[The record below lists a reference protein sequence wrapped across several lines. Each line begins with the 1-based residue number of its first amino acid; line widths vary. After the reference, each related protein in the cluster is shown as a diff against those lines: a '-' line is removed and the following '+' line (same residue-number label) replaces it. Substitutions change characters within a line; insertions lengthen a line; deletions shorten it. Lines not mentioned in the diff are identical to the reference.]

1 MFAKAK
7 AAAASA
13 ALAAKQAAE
22 DADRRYGIS
31 TAVAG
36 ATEQAASVAEQAAS
50 VAEQAAERVD
60 MDRKRAFLSDGVA
73 RVTTK
78 ATAFLEESLAAQVDL
93 CYVTQRL
100 VAMPMPG
107 PPPNTL
113 PRLSRDLHA
122 AHGTHYMVWNLSEV
136 AYDYTAFNDQVSRV
150 ATDPPLRQV
159 ISAALPLA
167 SQRALRPPQ
176 VLEFRFPGHPAP
188 PLELL
193 VRICNSVENWL
204 AADGECVPVCVA
216 ESRDIG

>member
-122 AHGTHYMVWNLSEV
+122 AHGTHFMVWNLSEV

-150 ATDPPLRQV
+150 ATDPPPGDLCPRSLSPHSERCGLLRYWSSASQV
-159 ISAALPLA
+159 IPRHRWSYSCGYATP
-167 SQRALRPPQ
+167 SRT
-176 VLEFRFPGHPAP
+176 GW
-188 PLELL
+188 LL
-193 VRICNSVENWL
+193 MVSVCRYE
-204 AADGECVPVCVA
+204 
-216 ESRDIG
+216 